1 MSRDEKCEIPCYK
14 GDVVARLK
22 AQAPSDRTLQR
33 LSRLFGILSDPT
45 RLKIIGALAS
55 GEELCV
61 CDVANV
67 VGLSLS
73 ATSHQL
79 RKLRDASVLV
89 FRNDGRMAYYRL
101 EDGFAAGLMHQAIVQ
116 LERSSVGD
124 SDDNTTIVEQVS

>member
-22 AQAPSDRTLQR
+22 AQAPSERTLQH

-45 RLKIIGALAS
+45 RLKIIAALAS

-79 RKLRDASVLV
+79 RKLRDAGVLV

-101 EDGFAAGLMHQAIVQ
+101 HDGFAAGLMHQAIVQ
-116 LERSSVGD
+116 VERSVGVEAEAD
-124 SDDNTTIVEQVS
+124 ASMMEQVL

>member
-1 MSRDEKCEIPCYK
+1 MSQDEKCEIPCYK

-22 AQAPSDRTLQR
+22 AQAPSARTLQQ
-33 LSRLFGILSDPT
+33 LSRLFGILADPT

-79 RKLRDASVLV
+79 RKLRDAGVLS

-116 LERSSVGD
+116 VERAAEGQT
-124 SDDNTTIVEQVS
+124 DDTTILEQVS